1 MNKIVFVLV
10 AASLLILSIALTN
23 KNVNGAALPAEKSIL
38 KEIGFMNIL
47 QAILSDPEFLAMSY
61 PEQYKILDDF
71 YKHVDT
77 YLQEEQASREEQ
89 RLNGGFKSDKSVPA
103 VFSHQHGLK
112 INE

>member
-1 MNKIVFVLV
+1 MINNINYIMKVKF
-10 AASLLILSIALTN
+10 LILSISLTN
-23 KNVNGAALPAEKSIL
+23 KNVNGAALLGEESLL
-38 KEIGFMNIL
+38 KVIGFMNIL
-47 QAILSDPEFLAMSY
+47 QAILSDPEFLAMSL

-77 YLQEEQASREEQ
+77 YLQEEQASRKEQ
-89 RLNGGFKSDKSVPA
+89 SLNGGFKNDN